1 MIMMKKVEL
10 PDDEKAKFIEYLENN
25 YKEQDHSYTEKIEH
39 FFISIKKKDNIY
51 DSSIYPG
58 YEKYTWVYDDE
69 EYIIEYIEESCPVF
83 NFIKS
88 EVVFHKRLYV
98 YHNDLEKIQKFLLH
112 AYKNETIEKSDKIT
126 IYSSRSNKYSS
137 WEKHDSISVQTL
149 DNIYIDKKIKENLI
163 SHIDNFLALKEK
175 YLKYG
180 RNHKLN
186 LLLTGVPGS
195 GKTCLCKALAKKYNY
210 PVYIFNFSKSL
221 TDESFIEL
229 VNDIK
234 DNSIVL
240 FEDIDS
246 YFKDRTSLDINIS
259 FSCLINILDGF
270 ISKSGSGIITILTAN
285 NPDRLD
291 PALIRP
297 GRIDKIIKFDYPN
310 KEEIKEAF
318 MSLIPSKNDS
328 DFEEFY
334 EKIKKVKCNMS
345 AFVDYLFRNSET
357 YLENIEELIK
367 QTKLMDEIIND
378 NSYKLYN

>member
-1 MIMMKKVEL
+1 MKKVEL
-10 PDDEKAKFIEYLENN
+10 LDGEKGKFINYLENN
-25 YKEQDHSYTEKIEH
+25 YKNQDHSLNNFLEH
-39 FFISIKKKDNIY
+39 FLITIKKENNKII
-51 DSSIYPG
+51 SKVYPG
-58 YEKYTWVYDDE
+58 YEKYKWIFEGDE
-69 EYIIEYIEESCPVF
+69 FIIEYKEEGDPVHNIISSDAIYF
-83 NFIKS
+83 
-88 EVVFHKRLYV
+88 KRLYV
-98 YHNDLEKIQKFLLH
+98 YHNDLEKIQNFLLH
-112 AYKNETIEKSDKIT
+112 AYKEKENIKSDKIT
-126 IYSSRSNKYSS
+126 IYSSRSSKFST
-137 WEKHDSISVQTL
+137 WEKHESISVQTL
-149 DNIYIDKKIKENLI
+149 DNIYIDKTIKENLI

-229 VNDIK
+229 INDIK
-234 DNSIVL
+234 ENSIVL

-246 YFKDRTSLDINIS
+246 YFKDRASLDINIS

-270 ISKSGSGIITILTAN
+270 ISKSGIGIITILTAN

-297 GRIDKIIKFDYPN
+297 GRIDKIIKFDYP
-310 KEEIKEAF
+310 KKDEIKEAF
-318 MSLIPSKNDS
+318 MSLIPFKKDI

-334 EKIKKVKCNMS
+334 DKIKNVKCNMS
-345 AFVDYLFRNSET
+345 GFVDYLFRNPDT

-367 QTKLMDEIIND
+367 QNKLMNDIIND

>member
-1 MIMMKKVEL
+1 MKKVEL
-10 PDDEKAKFIEYLENN
+10 LDGEKGKFINYLENN
-25 YKEQDHSYTEKIEH
+25 YKNQDQSLNNFLEH
-39 FFISIKKKDNIY
+39 FLIKIKKENNKIVSNIC
-51 DSSIYPG
+51 PG
-58 YEKYTWVYDDE
+58 YEKYKWIFEGDE
-69 EYIIEYIEESCPVF
+69 FIIEYKEEGDPVHNIISSDAIYF
-83 NFIKS
+83 
-88 EVVFHKRLYV
+88 KRLYV
-98 YHNDLEKIQKFLLH
+98 YHNDLEKIQNFLLH
-112 AYKNETIEKSDKIT
+112 AYKEKDNIKSDKIT
-126 IYSSRSNKYSS
+126 IYSSRSNKYST
-137 WEKHDSISVQTL
+137 WEKHESISVQTL
-149 DNIYIDKKIKENLI
+149 DNIYIDKTIKENLI
-163 SHIDNFLALKEK
+163 SHIDNFLELKEK

-229 VNDIK
+229 INDIK
-234 DNSIVL
+234 ENSIVL

-270 ISKSGSGIITILTAN
+270 ISKSGIGIITILTAN

-297 GRIDKIIKFDYPN
+297 GRIDKIIKFDYP
-310 KEEIKEAF
+310 KKDEIKEAF
-318 MSLIPSKNDS
+318 MSLIPFKKDI

-334 EKIKKVKCNMS
+334 DKIKNVKCNMS
-345 AFVDYLFRNSET
+345 GFVDYLFRNPDT

-367 QTKLMDEIIND
+367 QNKLMNDIIND

>member
-1 MIMMKKVEL
+1 MKRFEL
-10 PDDEKAKFIEYLENN
+10 IDIEKDKFIDYISNN
-25 YKEQDHSYTEKIEH
+25 YDKQNNIDNEMLEH
-39 FFISIKKKDNIY
+39 FLISVNKKYNTYKT
-51 DSSIYPG
+51 SIYPG
-58 YEKYTWVYDDE
+58 YEKYKWYFDGDE
-69 EYIIEYIEESCPVF
+69 FIIEHKETGNMAF
-83 NFIKS
+83 NLIKS
-88 EVVFHKRLYV
+88 EAVFCKKLYI
-98 YHNDLEKIQKFLLH
+98 YHNDFDKIKKFMSHIFLNEKEQD
-112 AYKNETIEKSDKIT
+112 NDNIT
-126 IYSSRSNKYSS
+126 IYSSRSSKYSS
-137 WEKHDSISVQTL
+137 WEKHESISVQTL
-149 DNIYIDKKIKENLI
+149 DNIYIDKKIKDNLI
-163 SHIDNFLALKEK
+163 SHIDNFLALKDK
-175 YLKYG
+175 YIKYG

-195 GKTCLCKALAKKYNY
+195 GKTCLCKAIARKYNY

-229 VNDIK
+229 TNDIK

-270 ISKSGSGIITILTAN
+270 ISKSGAGIITILTAN

-297 GRIDKIIKFDYPN
+297 GRIDKIIKFDFPN

-318 MSLIPSKNDS
+318 MSLIPSKDNK

-334 EKIKKVKCNMS
+334 DKIKKIKCNMS
-345 AFVDYLFRNSET
+345 GFVDYLFRNPDT

-367 QTKLMDEIIND
+367 QTKLMDDIIND

>member
-1 MIMMKKVEL
+1 MKKVEL
-10 PDDEKAKFIEYLENN
+10 LDGEKGKFINYLENN
-25 YKEQDHSYTEKIEH
+25 YKNQDQSLNNFLEH
-39 FFISIKKKDNIY
+39 FLIKIKKENNKIVSNIC
-51 DSSIYPG
+51 PG
-58 YEKYTWVYDDE
+58 YEKYKWIFEGDE
-69 EYIIEYIEESCPVF
+69 FIIEYKEEGDPVHNIISSDAIYF
-83 NFIKS
+83 
-88 EVVFHKRLYV
+88 KRLYV

-112 AYKNETIEKSDKIT
+112 AYKEKDNIKSDKIT
-126 IYSSRSNKYSS
+126 IYSSRSNKYST
-137 WEKHDSISVQTL
+137 WEKHESISVQTL
-149 DNIYIDKKIKENLI
+149 DNIYIDKTIKENLI
-163 SHIDNFLALKEK
+163 SHIDNFLELKEK

-229 VNDIK
+229 INDIK
-234 DNSIVL
+234 ENSIVL

-270 ISKSGSGIITILTAN
+270 ISKSGIGIITILTAN

-297 GRIDKIIKFDYPN
+297 GRIDKIIKFDYPKKN
-310 KEEIKEAF
+310 EIKEAF
-318 MSLIPSKNDS
+318 MSLIPFKKDI

-334 EKIKKVKCNMS
+334 DKIKNVKCNMS
-345 AFVDYLFRNSET
+345 GFVDYLFRNPDT

-367 QTKLMDEIIND
+367 QNKLMNDIIND

>member
-1 MIMMKKVEL
+1 MKKVEL
-10 PDDEKAKFIEYLENN
+10 LDGEKGKFINYLENN
-25 YKEQDHSYTEKIEH
+25 YKNQDQSLNNFLEH
-39 FFISIKKKDNIY
+39 FLIKIKKENNKIVSN
-51 DSSIYPG
+51 IYPG
-58 YEKYTWVYDDE
+58 YEKYKWIFEGDE
-69 EYIIEYIEESCPVF
+69 FIIEYKEEGDPVHNIISSDAIYF
-83 NFIKS
+83 
-88 EVVFHKRLYV
+88 KRLYV

-112 AYKNETIEKSDKIT
+112 AYKEKDNIKSDKIT
-126 IYSSRSNKYSS
+126 IYSSRSNKYST
-137 WEKHDSISVQTL
+137 WEKHESISVQTL
-149 DNIYIDKKIKENLI
+149 DNIYIDKTIKENLI
-163 SHIDNFLALKEK
+163 THIDNFLELKEK

-229 VNDIK
+229 INDIK
-234 DNSIVL
+234 ENSIVL

-246 YFKDRTSLDINIS
+246 YFKDRASLDINIS

-270 ISKSGSGIITILTAN
+270 ISKSGIGIITILTAN

-297 GRIDKIIKFDYPN
+297 GRIDKIIKFDYP
-310 KEEIKEAF
+310 KKDEIKEAF
-318 MSLIPSKNDS
+318 MSLIPSKKDI

-334 EKIKKVKCNMS
+334 DKIKNVKCNMS
-345 AFVDYLFRNSET
+345 GFVDYLFRNPDS

-367 QTKLMDEIIND
+367 QNKLMNDIIND

>member
-1 MIMMKKVEL
+1 MKKVEL
-10 PDDEKAKFIEYLENN
+10 LDGEKGKFINYLENN
-25 YKEQDHSYTEKIEH
+25 YKNQDQSLNNFLEH
-39 FFISIKKKDNIY
+39 FLIKIKKENNKIVSN
-51 DSSIYPG
+51 IYPG
-58 YEKYTWVYDDE
+58 YEKYKWIFEGDE
-69 EYIIEYIEESCPVF
+69 FIIEYKEEGDPVHNIISSDAIYF
-83 NFIKS
+83 
-88 EVVFHKRLYV
+88 KRLYV
-98 YHNDLEKIQKFLLH
+98 YHNDLEKIQNFLLH
-112 AYKNETIEKSDKIT
+112 AYKEKDNIKSDKIT
-126 IYSSRSNKYSS
+126 IYSSRSNKYST
-137 WEKHDSISVQTL
+137 WEKHESISVQTL
-149 DNIYIDKKIKENLI
+149 DNIYIDKTIKENLI
-163 SHIDNFLALKEK
+163 SHIDNFLGLKEK

-229 VNDIK
+229 INDIK
-234 DNSIVL
+234 ENSIVL

-270 ISKSGSGIITILTAN
+270 ISKSGIGIITILTAN

-297 GRIDKIIKFDYPN
+297 GRIDKIIKFDYP
-310 KEEIKEAF
+310 KKDEIKEAF
-318 MSLIPSKNDS
+318 MSLIPSKKDI

-334 EKIKKVKCNMS
+334 DKIKNVKCNMS
-345 AFVDYLFRNSET
+345 GFVDYLFRNPDT

-367 QTKLMDEIIND
+367 QNKLMNDIIND

>member
-1 MIMMKKVEL
+1 MKKVEL
-10 PDDEKAKFIEYLENN
+10 LDGEKGKFINYLENN
-25 YKEQDHSYTEKIEH
+25 YKNQDQSLNNFLEH
-39 FFISIKKKDNIY
+39 FLIKIKKENNKIVSNIC
-51 DSSIYPG
+51 PG
-58 YEKYTWVYDDE
+58 YEKYKWIFEGDE
-69 EYIIEYIEESCPVF
+69 FIIEYKEEGDPVHNIISSDAIYF
-83 NFIKS
+83 
-88 EVVFHKRLYV
+88 KRLYV

-112 AYKNETIEKSDKIT
+112 AYKEKDNIKSDKIT
-126 IYSSRSNKYSS
+126 IYSSRSNKYST
-137 WEKHDSISVQTL
+137 WEKHESISVQTL
-149 DNIYIDKKIKENLI
+149 DNIYIDKTIKENLI
-163 SHIDNFLALKEK
+163 THIDNFLELKEK

-229 VNDIK
+229 INDIK
-234 DNSIVL
+234 ENSIVL

-246 YFKDRTSLDINIS
+246 YFKDRASLDINIS

-270 ISKSGSGIITILTAN
+270 ISKSGIGIITILTAN

-297 GRIDKIIKFDYPN
+297 GRIDKIIKFDYP
-310 KEEIKEAF
+310 KKDEIKEAF
-318 MSLIPSKNDS
+318 MSLIPSKKDI

-334 EKIKKVKCNMS
+334 DKIKNVKCNMS
-345 AFVDYLFRNSET
+345 GFVDYLFRNPDT

-367 QTKLMDEIIND
+367 QNKLMNDIIND

>member
-1 MIMMKKVEL
+1 MKKFEL
-10 PDDEKAKFIEYLENN
+10 IEEEKDRFIDYISKNFEKQDKID
-25 YKEQDHSYTEKIEH
+25 KEMIEH
-39 FFISIKKKDNIY
+39 FLINVKKENNIY
-51 DSSIYPG
+51 KTNIYPG
-58 YEKYTWVYDDE
+58 YEKYKWYYDGN
-69 EYIIEYIEESCPVF
+69 EYIIEYKETSIMTF
-83 NFIKS
+83 NLIKS
-88 EVVFHKRLYV
+88 EAVYCKKLYI
-98 YHNDLEKIQKFLLH
+98 YHDDYSKIQKLVTH
-112 AYKNETIEKSDKIT
+112 AFSFDQKIDKDNIT
-126 IYSSRSNKYSS
+126 IYSSRSSKYSS
-137 WEKHDSISVQTL
+137 WEKHESIGVQTI
-149 DNIYIDKKIKENLI
+149 DNIYIDKKIKESLI
-163 SHIDNFLALKEK
+163 SRIDNFLALKDK

-229 VNDIK
+229 TNDIK
-234 DNSIVL
+234 ENSIVL
-240 FEDIDS
+240 FEDVDS

-270 ISKSGSGIITILTAN
+270 ISKSGAGIITILTAN

-318 MSLIPSKNDS
+318 MSLIPSRNDN

-334 EKIKKVKCNMS
+334 EKIKKIKCNMS
-345 AFVDYLFRNSET
+345 GFVDYLFRNPDT
-357 YLENIEELIK
+357 YLENIDELIK
-367 QTKLMDEIIND
+367 QTKMMDDIIND
-378 NSYKLYN
+378 NSYKIYN